1 MSAAPSGKPS
11 VIVISS
17 LVAQGA
23 VGGRGGLFAFE
34 RFGFPVVF
42 VPTTLIAWHPG
53 HGPSTRID
61 TAPETFG
68 QLLADLARAPFAEG
82 VAAVVTGYFADPG
95 QVAAAVGLID
105 ALRARFP
112 KLLHVCDPVLGDAGR
127 LYIRAETAA
136 AVRDQLATRADVVT
150 PNVFELGFLA
160 DAPPPE
166 GLPALA
172 QLARS
177 LHRPRVVVTSAPS
190 LMRGQIG
197 TLLVTADDALLA
209 EHRELPGAPNGTGD
223 LFCALFTAH
232 LINGAPDKTALNRA
246 TAGVFELVAAATRRG
261 MKELPLSEDQDRF
274 MHPMAPVTIRSVAV
288 QPSRQATK
296 PDG

>member
-1 MSAAPSGKPS
+1 MTTATPAGHPT

-53 HGPSTRID
+53 HGPSTRLD
-61 TAPETFG
+61 TAPDTFAA
-68 QLLADLARAPFAEG
+68 LLADLGRAAFPFG
-82 VAAVVTGYFADPG
+82 VAAVVTGYFADPA
-95 QVAAAVGLID
+95 QVRAAASLI
-105 ALRARFP
+105 ATLRARFP
-112 KLLHVCDPVLGDAGR
+112 ALVQVCDPVLGDAGR

-136 AVRDQLATRADVVT
+136 AVRDDLAAHADIVT
-150 PNVFELGFLA
+150 PNVFELGFLTGET
-160 DAPPPE
+160 PPA

-172 QLARS
+172 ALARA
-177 LHRPRVVVTSAPS
+177 LGRPRVVVTSAPS

-197 TLLVTADDALLA
+197 TLLVTPTEAWLA

-232 LINGAPDKTALNRA
+232 LLSGLAEKTALNRA

-261 MKELPLSEDQDRF
+261 RTELPLSEDQDRF
-274 MHPMAPVTIRSVAV
+274 MHPMAPVAIRSVAV
-288 QPSRQATK
+288 QVRATSTH
-296 PDG
+296 D